1 MPKRNPLARELR
13 LNPLY
18 RARRGKTRH
27 QAEQRADRWSRAAKH
42 KPPKGSPGSAHGSG
56 DFFGWPSHI
65 LRMEGAPPPVTL
77 LSRGAISAHP
87 RLRRY
92 DGRSGRCR
100 DAPGAR

>member
-42 KPPKGSPGSAHGSG
+42 KPPKGSPGSARGSG
-56 DFFGWPSHI
+56 DFFGWSSHI
-65 LRMEGAPPPVTL
+65 LRLEGARCL
-77 LSRGAISAHP
+77 LPYVI
-87 RLRRY
+87 
-92 DGRSGRCR
+92 
-100 DAPGAR
+100 

>member
-18 RARRGKTRH
+18 SARRGKTRY

-56 DFFGWPSHI
+56 DFFGRPSHI
-65 LRMEGAPPPVTL
+65 LRMDDARGL
-77 LSRGAISAHP
+77 LPYG
-87 RLRRY
+87 
-92 DGRSGRCR
+92 
-100 DAPGAR
+100 

>member
-42 KPPKGSPGSAHGSG
+42 KPPKGSPGSAHGPG
-56 DFFGWPSHI
+56 DFFGRSYQI
-65 LRMEGAPPPVTL
+65 LHRGLSAGGAGGTRTSGGLWRKRMRRV
-77 LSRGAISAHP
+77 RC
-87 RLRRY
+87 LRW
-92 DGRSGRCR
+92 
-100 DAPGAR
+100 